1 MDQYKNEPGEVS
13 SQNELGEVS
22 SQNELGEVSSQ
33 HSQNK
38 KRQRTIPPMAPF
50 SKQQVEPGFA
60 RPLTIGWTNS
70 FPYSQDS
77 QGSQG
82 SQVSAMSSCYS
93 DFTPV
98 PDIGTF
104 SSILGSGKQ
113 IIRQTITTLFNNI
126 MSIGDNIISETKA
139 RREIRNQQEI
149 EVKKLEIEARIEK
162 HNTKLS
168 SLKKTVE
175 TERTNRIQKVAELEA
190 ALHLLIIE
198 EPDILTN
205 LELLRT
211 GLPEIFTNKEFKW
224 WKDEEIGPNDTEKW
238 LMNYIRQTDI
248 LLAIQ
253 QTGIID
259 TIRCRKG
266 VLPGNTAT
274 ITLADLI
281 LQTIIEGA
289 LIYSDGLPLVPDAA
303 SHKITPTGLKKLL
316 VDINNNT
323 EIDYQVI
330 WTENAKLNTVV
341 DELFASIPVT
351 EVDAYPNLTAAMG
364 TPVTAAN
371 ARGAHTAQA
380 LAMPDFAIA
389 EIDDDDVGE
398 VAIPENNEYS
408 LHSEPSYEASGRWT
422 VLEDAWQMKYDGKQL
437 KVLDGESLEEVE
449 RILKAAEENIKNIRE
464 TREDI
469 VATQEYRNLM
479 ASLYTLS
486 DNYVV
491 MIAQLNADIN
501 KVKQDFNTVGNNIDN
516 PDHQIEWTTIING
529 ILLDYSTKYD
539 EIFKARLGL
548 IAEIKKLLTPSTIAN
563 TKAPRGGNKS
573 RKHKKHLN
581 KKSTRKHKK
590 RYTRKLHKKHKRGH
604 TKKH

>member
-1 MDQYKNEPGEVS
+1 MAQYK
-13 SQNELGEVS
+13 NELGEVS

-70 FPYSQDS
+70 FPDFQGSQGSQDS
-77 QGSQG
+77 QGSQL
-82 SQVSAMSSCYS
+82 STISSCYS

-113 IIRQTITTLFNNI
+113 IIRETITTIFNNI
-126 MSIGDNIISETKA
+126 TMMGDNMIFETIT
-139 RREIRNQQEI
+139 RRKKQNQQEI
-149 EVKKLEIEARIEK
+149 ENKKAEIEARIQK
-162 HNTKLS
+162 HNNKLL
-168 SLKKTVE
+168 SLRKTLE
-175 TERTNRIQKVAELEA
+175 NERTTRIQRVAELEE

-205 LELLRT
+205 KELLRI
-211 GLPEIFTNKEFKW
+211 GLPELFTNKDFKW
-224 WKDEEIGPNDTEKW
+224 WSDETIDKNATETW

-259 TIRCRKG
+259 TIRCSKNI
-266 VLPGNTAT
+266 LPDSTAN
-274 ITLADLI
+274 ITLGDLI
-281 LQTIIEGA
+281 QQTIIEGA
-289 LIYSDGLPLVPDAA
+289 LIYSDGLSLTPDAA
-303 SHKITPTGLKKLL
+303 SHKITPDGLIQLL
-316 VDINNNT
+316 NYINTST
-323 EIDYQVI
+323 EIDYQSI
-330 WTENAKLNTVV
+330 WGNNAALNADV
-341 DELFASIPVT
+341 DQLFALIPVT

-371 ARGAHTAQA
+371 ARGAPTAQA
-380 LAMPDFAIA
+380 QGMPEFANA
-389 EIDDDDVGE
+389 EFYDDVDE
-398 VAIPENNEYS
+398 VAIPESSEYS
-408 LHSEPSYEASGRWT
+408 LHSEPSYQASGPWT
-422 VLEDAWQMKYDGKQL
+422 VREAAWQMKYEGKQL
-437 KVLDGESLEEVE
+437 IVPDGKSLEEVE
-449 RILKAAEENIKNIRE
+449 RILKAAKQNIEHIRNNRQNIVS
-464 TREDI
+464 TP
-469 VATQEYRNLM
+469 EYHELI
-479 ASLYTLS
+479 ASLYELS
-486 DNYVV
+486 DKYVN
-491 MIAQLNADIN
+491 MITELNLEINNVQTNFNNGGKDIH
-501 KVKQDFNTVGNNIDN
+501 N
-516 PDHQIEWTTIING
+516 PRDQIEWTTIING
-529 ILLDYSTKYD
+529 ILSEYSTEYD

-548 IAEIKKLLTPSTIAN
+548 IEKIKTILSQSNGSKPPPS
-563 TKAPRGGNKS
+563 GGNKS

-581 KKSTRKHKK
+581 KYTRKHKK